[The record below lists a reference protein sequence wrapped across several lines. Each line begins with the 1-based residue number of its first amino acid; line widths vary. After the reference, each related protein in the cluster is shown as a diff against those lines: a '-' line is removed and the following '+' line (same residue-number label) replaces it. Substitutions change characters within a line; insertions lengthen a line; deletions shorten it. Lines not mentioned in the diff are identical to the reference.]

1 MTDLQQSLHLAVDG
15 GVFAGII
22 DTNLNETEQCTQDE
36 ADQDCQPGLLVGQAI
51 GELDIHESRAS
62 FTFRALRKHSR
73 SVPAAGTPCHTF
85 SNAVVLESV
94 LRKPCGLSFECFS
107 GARRNRARPS

>member
-1 MTDLQQSLHLAVDG
+1 MADFQQRQHLAVDG
-15 GVFAGII
+15 GVFTGII
-22 DTNLNETEQCTQDE
+22 DTDLDETEQCTQDE
-36 ADQDCQPGLLVGQAI
+36 ADQDRQPGLLVGQAI

-85 SNAVVLESV
+85 SCAFVLAPV
-94 LRKPCGLSFECFS
+94 
-107 GARRNRARPS
+107 

>member
-1 MTDLQQSLHLAVDG
+1 MADLQQRLHLAVDG
-15 GVFAGII
+15 GVFTGII
-22 DTNLNETEQCTQDE
+22 DTDLDETEQCTQDE
-36 ADQDCQPGLLVGQAI
+36 ADQDRQPGLLVGQAI

-85 SNAVVLESV
+85 SCAFVLAPV
-94 LRKPCGLSFECFS
+94 
-107 GARRNRARPS
+107 